1 LAVAFFFIIIL
12 NGRWLRGE
20 NAYDNMIIRSI
31 YIRIIRLSRLSMRI
45 MRLLFTHV
53 WFLLFL
59 NVIII
64 HYNDVFCFEI
74 VILVFN
80 KYKKKKKKE
89 RRRRRRRMSIIYSW
103 TLLFI
108 SHFTTKIYAICHL
121 HFATCTNTVHVA
133 KC

>member
-1 LAVAFFFIIIL
+1 
-12 NGRWLRGE
+12 
-20 NAYDNMIIRSI
+20 MIIRSI

-80 KYKKKKKKE
+80 KYKKKKKKKE
-89 RRRRRRRMSIIYSW
+89 EEEEEE
-103 TLLFI
+103 
-108 SHFTTKIYAICHL
+108 
-121 HFATCTNTVHVA
+121 
-133 KC
+133 